1 MLRNLYLSCVFILVC
16 IKFSNQY
23 LQFFC
28 HFHFVFNVLKSI
40 QCIFPGWSW
49 HQNNCLEW
57 YNCFQQI
64 SLHPLK
70 QISELMEYLL
80 QLSETY
86 SIPSISLGFYDVM
99 IPTVMNVWVF
109 HVSYMRGWIHWRD
122 NSISKSVTLYWWNY
136 PFKES
141 IPWMPEPLLEV
152 LADLKSYHIKNYDSS
167 TFFTKIMSK
176 DRSGHIFKR
185 MHNSRKM
192 STKYKA
198 FFLKCPVQDDLK

>member
-1 MLRNLYLSCVFILVC
+1 
-16 IKFSNQY
+16 
-23 LQFFC
+23 
-28 HFHFVFNVLKSI
+28 
-40 QCIFPGWSW
+40 
-49 HQNNCLEW
+49 
-57 YNCFQQI
+57 
-64 SLHPLK
+64 
-70 QISELMEYLL
+70 
-80 QLSETY
+80 
-86 SIPSISLGFYDVM
+86 
-99 IPTVMNVWVF
+99 MNVWVF

-198 FFLKCPVQDDLK
+198 FFFKVPCPGWSKIIVHFIRTSLYIPGKVFQHFLCPIDCNLYSFYKAVLRFRWNRVKVDWLLLVLTVMACMK